1 MILVL
6 VQGMFYKDK
15 VKPIMFCFT
24 CISPLLSP
32 AIALFIGISRIRWNW
47 WTALYY
53 SYIFDA

>member
-24 CISPLLSP
+24 CISSLLSP
-32 AIALFIGISRIRWNW
+32 AIALFIGISRIRWN
-47 WTALYY
+47 
-53 SYIFDA
+53 